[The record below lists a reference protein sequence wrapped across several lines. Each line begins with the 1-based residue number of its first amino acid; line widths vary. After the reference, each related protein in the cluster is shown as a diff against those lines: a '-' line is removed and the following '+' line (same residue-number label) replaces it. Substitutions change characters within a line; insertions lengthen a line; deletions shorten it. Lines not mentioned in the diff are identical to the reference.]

1 MSGEQDNKMIIG
13 KDEYKHLITE
23 INQLKARN
31 KVDGGDQFWLFL
43 WAIIGTAL
51 LGLATILSA
60 YSYSQD
66 KLFNESIEK
75 SPENALQIACAR
87 DAMTSQ
93 TSPAC
98 MIYLTKLK

>member
-1 MSGEQDNKMIIG
+1 MSNEQDNKMIIS
-13 KDEYKHLITE
+13 KDDYKHIIMELT
-23 INQLKARN
+23 QLRARN
-31 KVDGGDQFWLFL
+31 KVDGSDRFWLFL
-43 WAIIGTAL
+43 WAIIGTAII
-51 LGLATILSA
+51 GLATVLST
-60 YSYSQD
+60 YSLAQD

-75 SPENALQIACAR
+75 SPENALQIACAK

>member
-13 KDEYKHLITE
+13 KDEYKNLITE

-31 KVDGGDQFWLFL
+31 KVNGGDQFWLCL

-51 LGLATILSA
+51 LGLATILSV

-66 KLFNESIEK
+66 KLFNEIVEK
-75 SPENALQIACAR
+75 TPEYAMQIACAR
-87 DAMTSQ
+87 DATTSQ

-98 MIYLTKLK
+98 MIYLSKSK